1 CNASTCTNNLSR
13 ITTFFSNFF
22 FFSSRRRHTRSKR
35 DWSSDVCSSDLTGV
49 AALDEVLEKI
59 DSPNKYSLGKTIDK
73 AAHNLFGAL
82 RYFDDENKIKRIYVQ
97 GFDHGA
103 ISAAYMNRL
112 NKAAA
117 GHHFH

>member
-1 CNASTCTNNLSR
+1 MYQRLQGWNAPSAPVF
-13 ITTFFSNFF
+13 IVDKEADFS
-22 FFSSRRRHTRSKR
+22 KIKW
-35 DWSSDVCSSDLTGV
+35 DKETGV
-49 AALDEVLEKI
+49 AALDEVLDKI
-59 DSPNKYSLGKTIDK
+59 DSSNKYSLGKTIDK

-82 RYFDDENKIKRIYVQ
+82 RYFDSENNIKRIYVQ

-103 ISAAYMNRL
+103 ISPAYMNRL

>member
-1 CNASTCTNNLSR
+1 M
-13 ITTFFSNFF
+13 
-22 FFSSRRRHTRSKR
+22 
-35 DWSSDVCSSDLTGV
+35 
-49 AALDEVLEKI
+49 LDKI
-59 DSPNKYSLGKTIDK
+59 DSSNKYSLGKTIDK

-82 RYFDDENKIKRIYVQ
+82 RYFDSENNIKRIYVQ

-103 ISAAYMNRL
+103 ISPAYMNRL